1 MKKEI
6 FQENRARWELF
17 EQIGGLAD
25 KIMWAAIG
33 AGVALVVVYLF
44 R

>member
-17 EQIGGLAD
+17 EQVGGLTN
-25 KIMWAAIG
+25 KIIWAIVG
-33 AGVALVVVYLF
+33 AVVALVVVYLL